1 MSDAD
6 TGTALGGADDTG
18 APETGQ
24 TDAGG
29 GFLDTLSDDQL
40 SFAQEAGFSSLD
52 DVINGYR
59 DARGRLDGALVPPG
73 DDATPDERAEFYRK
87 ASAAWTPEAYEFA
100 MPDGLPENFAY
111 DQDFAKEAADQFKT
125 LGLHPDAA
133 QGLHDWWVGKMA
145 DIYKGQAEATAQ
157 AETEAAERANA
168 AHKALTDEYG
178 APGSQGYDNAVA
190 KADRAMAALKG
201 LGIDVSAWLTE
212 KGALSVPGE
221 DGTQRVTDP
230 TAVRLLAHIFDQTM
244 DEDSLPAAGKGSA
257 SNPFDMK
264 SQDLARQTELLRSKP
279 DEARRLIE
287 AAGRDPKRFNL

>member
-1 MSDAD
+1 MSDAE
-6 TGTALGGADDTG
+6 TGAAPGGADDTG
-18 APETGQ
+18 APENGAG
-24 TDAGG
+24 DAGG
-29 GFLDTLSDDQL
+29 GFLDTLSDDQR
-40 SFAQEAGFSSLD
+40 SFAEEAGLASLD
-52 DVINGYR
+52 DVLNGYR
-59 DARGRLDGALVPPG
+59 DARGKLDGALVLPG
-73 DDATPDERAEFYRK
+73 EDATADERAEFYRK

-100 MPDGLPENFAY
+100 MPDGLPDDFAY

-145 DIYKGQAEATAQ
+145 DVYKGQAEASAQ
-157 AETEAAERANA
+157 AEAEATGRASA

-190 KADRAMAALKG
+190 KADRAMTALKG
-201 LGIDVSAWLTE
+201 QGIDVSGWLTE
-212 KGALSVPGE
+212 KGALSAPGE
-221 DGTQRVTDP
+221 DGTQQVTDA

-244 DEDSLPAAGKGSA
+244 NEDGLPPAGNGSA

-264 SQDLARQTELLRSKP
+264 SQDLARQTELLRTKP